1 MFLTTPKVLPCL
13 VLAIVVGFPTLAR
26 GQTCAEPGLPAPLY
40 GRGGSSFNGVLSEL
54 ALRLAEADPPRT
66 LIFKDDGWCQGLDSL
81 ASPAQ
86 PLSGTAKYWRVDN
99 GGKIGTSSCL
109 LSEEPE
115 KAAYA
120 AFAISHGDLQ
130 TLECPEAT
138 ALPSDILD
146 LLGPVR
152 ALSFIVPN
160 GSTQEVISAEAAYHL
175 YTFGGSAGVSPWTE
189 DEYIWSLGGTPW
201 SLSGNQSLFASALG
215 IPHAA
220 FRRTEHNSHWS
231 MIQALGNSV
240 SAGKHEQAI
249 GFISSD
255 AADLNRDKVSPL
267 AYQDFDQLWGYWADS
282 TQNSFDKLNVREGRY
297 SLWHAH
303 HLLTH
308 SAEGRIADE
317 GVAQLAKLLGVDP
330 HQENDA
336 AGLDAIIEAGHIPR
350 CAMRVWRDTD
360 FGPLYGVA
368 PTAPCSCYFEAA
380 LAERRP
386 SESGTNC
393 ASCTTASDCPNAS
406 DVCSYGYCEPG

>member
-1 MFLTTPKVLPCL
+1 MFPTSKVLSCL
-13 VLAIVVGFPTLAR
+13 ALATLVSVPTLAR
-26 GQTCAEPGLPAPLY
+26 AQTCAELDLPAPLY
-40 GRGGSSFNGVLSEL
+40 GRGHSSLNGVLSQL
-54 ALRLAEADPPRT
+54 ALLLAEADPPRS
-66 LIFKDDGWCQGLDSL
+66 LIYKDDGVCPGL
-81 ASPAQ
+81 ASVSDPTL
-86 PLSGTAKYWRVDN
+86 PLSGSAKYWYVDEN
-99 GGKIGTSSCL
+99 DGKLRTGACALPDSA
-109 LSEEPE
+109 ED
-115 KAAYA
+115 AAYA
-120 AFAISHGDLQ
+120 AFAISPSDLQ
-130 TLECPEAT
+130 PLDCPEVT
-138 ALPSDILD
+138 ELPSDILD

-393 ASCTTASDCPNAS
+393 ASCTTASDCPNQS
-406 DVCSYGYCEPG
+406 YICSYGYCEPG